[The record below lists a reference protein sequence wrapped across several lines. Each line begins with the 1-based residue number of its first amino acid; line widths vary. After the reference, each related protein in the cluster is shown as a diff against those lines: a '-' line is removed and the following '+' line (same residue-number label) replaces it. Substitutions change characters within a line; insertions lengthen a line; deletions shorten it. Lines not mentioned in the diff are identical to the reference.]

1 MRSEKAIRATLFAA
15 FTTYFLCIAM
25 TITGLIDPTF
35 ISDLL
40 LSVFSIIAMC
50 TGMAAGVMFTLDG
63 RVKSSLTKE
72 QRKKLR
78 EEEQKLEYDRRMA
91 DIRRERDD
99 FTDAELKRQNKR
111 TLELEAAL
119 NEEEESTE
127 EKGVESPDTTPTSA
141 DPARCTTPS
150 SASDDEVWSSW
161 SAHEALIQET
171 VNKVLRHE
179 KKEK

>member
-1 MRSEKAIRATLFAA
+1 MRSEKKFRSMLTAA
-15 FTTYFLCIAM
+15 FVTYFLCVAM
-25 TITGLIDPTF
+25 AITGLMDPTF

-40 LSVFSIIAMC
+40 MSVFSIIAML
-50 TGMAAGVMFTLDG
+50 TGLAAGVMFTLDG
-63 RVKSSLTKE
+63 RVKSDLTRE

-78 EEEQKLEYDRRMA
+78 AEEQQLEYDRRMA
-91 DIRRERDD
+91 NLRRERDD

-119 NEEEESTE
+119 TEEEESTE

-171 VNKVLRHE
+171 VNKVL
-179 KKEK
+179 KEEI